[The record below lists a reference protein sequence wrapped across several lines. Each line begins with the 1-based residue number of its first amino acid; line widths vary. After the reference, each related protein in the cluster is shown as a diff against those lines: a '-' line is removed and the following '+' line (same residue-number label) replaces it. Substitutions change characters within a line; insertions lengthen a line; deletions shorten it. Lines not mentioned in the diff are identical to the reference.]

1 MRHLIIMSVAA
12 AIAAPAFAAPQIGAP
27 APAFTATDS
36 NGKPVSLSQFRGKTV
51 VLEWNNPGCPFVKK
65 HYDSANMQK
74 TQRAAAG
81 QGVVWLTV
89 NSGAPGKQGHMNG
102 ATANAFVKSAGATPT
117 AYVLDPAGTV
127 GKAYAATTTP
137 HMYIVDARGT
147 LVYKGGIDDK
157 PTANRADIP
166 GARNHVLAAL
176 DDMKSGRKVA
186 VADTRSYG
194 CSVKYAG

>member
-1 MRHLIIMSVAA
+1 MRNLILFAA
-12 AIAAPAFAAPQIGAP
+12 AAVVAAPAFGAPRVGAP
-27 APAFTATDS
+27 APTFTARDS
-36 NGKPVSLSQFRGKTV
+36 NGKPVSLAQYRGKTV

-65 HYDSANMQK
+65 HYGSGNMQK
-74 TQRAAAG
+74 SQAAAAS
-81 QGVVWLTV
+81 QGAVWLTV

-102 ATANAFVKSAGATPT
+102 AGANAFVKSAKARPA
-117 AYVLDPAGTV
+117 AYVLDADGKV
-127 GKAYAATTTP
+127 GRAYAASTTP
-137 HMYIVDARGT
+137 EIFVIDGRGT

-157 PTANRADIP
+157 PTANPADIA

-176 DDMKSGRKVA
+176 SDVKAGRKVA